1 VRSSHRTPGD
11 ALAPVS
17 MARQTRQQRRQRR
30 AQQPPP
36 AERPRVAAR
45 AVEPEQRRPERR
57 EERQSRGIPGI
68 RFVQESVAELKKV
81 EWPDQHAVVSG
92 TAVVLIACVIV
103 GAYLWAND
111 KVWQYVVQ
119 HVLLR

>member
-1 VRSSHRTPGD
+1 
-11 ALAPVS
+11 

-30 AQQPPP
+30 AQQQPAPQ
-36 AERPRVAAR
+36 AERPRASAR
-45 AVEPEQRRPERR
+45 PAEQPERRPERR
-57 EERQSRGIPGI
+57 EERQPRGVPGL
-68 RFVQESVAELKKV
+68 RFVQESAAELKKV
-81 EWPDQHAVVSG
+81 EWPDQQAVISG

-111 KVWQYVVQ
+111 EVWQYVVK